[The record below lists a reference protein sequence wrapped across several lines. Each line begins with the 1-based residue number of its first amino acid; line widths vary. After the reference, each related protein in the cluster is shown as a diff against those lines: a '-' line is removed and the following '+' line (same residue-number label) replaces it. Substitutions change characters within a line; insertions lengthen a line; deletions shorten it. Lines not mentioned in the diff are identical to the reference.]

1 MNVSTNFIE
10 ELKWRG
16 KFQDCVAET
25 EAQLQKESTAGYI
38 GFDPTASSLHLG
50 NFQQIVLLKRLQL
63 AGHKP
68 IALMGGATGRVGDPK
83 MTGERTLLSIDEID
97 AYIASQKKQLEK
109 FIEFGTGKNDAILV
123 NNYDWFKDFSF
134 LDFIR
139 DIGKHITVSYM
150 MSKDSVQNRLES
162 GISFTEFTYQLIQGY
177 DFLHLYKHYNCK
189 LQLGGSDQWGNI
201 TTGVELV
208 RRVLGE
214 KVFAITSSLVT
225 KADGT
230 KMGKSEAGE
239 NIWLDP
245 NLTSPYKLYQFIL
258 NRTDDEILNLNRR
271 FSFKGKEEIEVLEKQ
286 HQEAPHLRLLH
297 KIFGE
302 ELTTM
307 IHSAEDYSKAIEL
320 SNLLFSGD
328 VDSLK
333 ATDYKGLKD
342 VFGGLNQ
349 YTISRDRLTQ
359 GIDIVDFLVA
369 DTQIFPSNGQARQ
382 KLGENAISINKMKV
396 SGDYKISMQD
406 VLHDRIILVQQGK
419 KNYFLVELV

>member
-1 MNVSTNFIE
+1 VSTNFIE

-97 AYIASQKKQLEK
+97 SYIASQKKQLEK
-109 FIEFGTGKNDAILV
+109 FIEFGTGKNDAIMV
-123 NNYDWFKDFSF
+123 NNYEWFKDFSF

-139 DIGKHITVSYM
+139 DVGKHITVSYM
-150 MSKDSVQNRLES
+150 MSKDSVQNRLET

-177 DFLHLYKHYNCK
+177 DFLHLYKNYNCK

-214 KVFAITSSLVT
+214 KVYAITSSLLT
-225 KADGT
+225 RSDGT

-239 NIWLDP
+239 NIWLDSKK
-245 NLTSPYKLYQFIL
+245 TSPYKLYQFVL

-271 FSFKGKEEIEVLEKQ
+271 FSFKVKEEIEAMEAEFKA
-286 HQEAPHLRLLH
+286 APHLRSIH
-297 KIFGE
+297 KALGQ

-307 IHSAEDYSKAIEL
+307 IHSEGEYHQAIAL
-320 SNLLFSGD
+320 SELLFSGD
-328 VDSLK
+328 IEALK
-333 ATDYKGLKD
+333 STDYDGLKE
-342 VFGGLNQ
+342 VFGGLKQ
-349 YTISRDRLTQ
+349 FSVSRDKLSH
-359 GIDIVDFLVA
+359 GIDITEFLVA

-382 KLGENAISINKMKV
+382 KLGENAISINKTKIA
-396 SGDYKISMQD
+396 GDYKITAHD
-406 VLHDRIILVQQGK
+406 VLHEKMILVQQGK
-419 KNYFLVELV
+419 KTYFFVELV

>member
-1 MNVSTNFIE
+1 MSTNFIE

-97 AYIASQKKQLEK
+97 SYIASQKKQLEK
-109 FIEFGTGKNDAILV
+109 FIEFGTGKNDAIMV
-123 NNYDWFKDFSF
+123 NNYEWFKDFSF

-139 DIGKHITVSYM
+139 DVGKHITVSYM
-150 MSKDSVQNRLES
+150 MSKDSVQNRLET

-177 DFLHLYKHYNCK
+177 DFLHLYKNYNCK

-214 KVFAITSSLVT
+214 KVYAITSSLLT
-225 KADGT
+225 KSDGT

-239 NIWLDP
+239 NIWLDSKQ
-245 NLTSPYKLYQFIL
+245 TSPYKLYQFVL

-271 FSFKGKEEIEVLEKQ
+271 FSFKVKEEIEAMEAEFKA
-286 HQEAPHLRLLH
+286 APHLRSIH
-297 KIFGE
+297 KALGQ

-307 IHSAEDYSKAIEL
+307 IHSEGEYHQAIAL
-320 SNLLFSGD
+320 SELLFSGGIEA
-328 VDSLK
+328 LK
-333 ATDYKGLKD
+333 STDYNGLKE
-342 VFGGLNQ
+342 VFGGLKQ
-349 YTISRDRLTQ
+349 FSVSRDKLSH
-359 GIDIVDFLVA
+359 GIDITEFLVA

-382 KLGENAISINKMKV
+382 KLGENAISINKTKIA
-396 SGDYKISMQD
+396 GDYKVTTQD
-406 VLHDRIILVQQGK
+406 VLHEKMILVQQGK
-419 KNYFLVELV
+419 KTYFFVELL